1 MTDRP
6 IAALP
11 WLYVRSLF
19 AVIAGLVVMAFF
31 SATTDRLMQAADIL
45 PRGTTW
51 SAWHNLL
58 ALAYRS
64 AFAVLGGYVTAW
76 LAPVTRMRH
85 VAILGVIGALAGAAG
100 AMATWNMDGAPRL
113 YPIALAVTA
122 FPLVWF
128 GGRLYV
134 RQRGAR

>member
-31 SATTDRLMQAADIL
+31 SATTDRLMQAADII
-45 PRGTTW
+45 PRGATW
-51 SAWHNLL
+51 SGWHNLL
-58 ALAYRS
+58 ALTYRS

-100 AMATWNMDGAPRL
+100 AMATWNIAGAPRL
-113 YPIALAVTA
+113 YTVALAVTV
-122 FPLVWF
+122 FPLVWL
-128 GGRLYV
+128 GGWLYL
-134 RQRGAR
+134 RQRRTR